1 MQFAFMDTASTAF
14 LAAAVALVGCSHSAP
29 AGTQTSLDYG
39 PYRITLTTYVSEDGL
54 VDYAGLKTN
63 QEAFDRFV
71 AQLPDLSRATYDQW
85 TRAEQL
91 AFWMNTYNAL
101 TLKAVLDHYPIKSI
115 KDIGSALKSVW
126 DKLTFKV
133 MGDSLTL
140 NQIEH
145 KILRAQFKDPRIHM
159 AINCASI
166 GCPPL
171 ANEPLQAERLDEQF
185 KRLTER
191 FLATPSNFN
200 IDRSSE
206 VVYVSSLFKWFGDD
220 FVGKYGDEFKRSGFR
235 EKENAVLN
243 YIGLHLNPADQAFL
257 RRNRFKVKYLDY
269 DWGLN
274 KQ

>member
-1 MQFAFMDTASTAF
+1 MRFAFTDTASAAF
-14 LAAAVALVGCSHSAP
+14 LAAAVALIGCSHNAP
-29 AGTQTSLDYG
+29 ADTQTSLDYG
-39 PYRITLTTYVSEDGL
+39 SYRKTLTAYVSEDGL
-54 VDYAGLKTN
+54 VDYAGLKEN
-63 QEAFDRFV
+63 RECFDQFV
-71 AQLPDLSRATYDQW
+71 AQLPQLSRASYDQW
-85 TRAEQL
+85 TREEQL

-101 TLKAVLDHYPIKSI
+101 TLKAVIDHYPVKSI

-126 DKLTFKV
+126 DKLTFNV
-133 MGDSLTL
+133 MEDSLTL

-145 KILRAQFKDPRIHM
+145 KILRKQFKDPRIHM

-191 FLATPSNFN
+191 FLARPSNFT

-206 VVYVSSLFKWFGDD
+206 IVYVSSIFKWFGGD
-220 FVGKYGDEFKRSGFR
+220 FVEIYGNEFKRPGFNR
-235 EKENAVLN
+235 KENAVLN
-243 YIGLHLNPADQAFL
+243 YIGLHLDHSDQAFL
-257 RRNRFKVKYLDY
+257 RRKKFEVKYLDY